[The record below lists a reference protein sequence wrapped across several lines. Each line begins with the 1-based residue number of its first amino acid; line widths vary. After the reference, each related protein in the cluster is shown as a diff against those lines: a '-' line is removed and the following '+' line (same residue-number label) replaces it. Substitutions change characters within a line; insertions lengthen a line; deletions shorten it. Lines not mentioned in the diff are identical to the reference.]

1 MIKEVKYNGYT
12 ATPSDYEC
20 PDGDLAGVIGFV
32 PEDGAMKPLLPPKP
46 VLTLSYD
53 KTVVYIH
60 ETINFR
66 HYIIKDAANKL
77 SWTGEDEGKLMTV
90 LRSFGNIEIYQVNS
104 IGNTL
109 LVLTSDGI
117 HYFLWKGNEQIGYIY
132 LGTDMPECSI
142 SFGLRAEMKRTDE
155 FTISFSIHEN
165 SIFSEFSDD
174 TATNI
179 TNQVLAKVNKFI
191 AEESTEKGK
200 FIYPFLIR
208 YAYRLYDGTLTRHS
222 APILMICSSDI
233 APRVFW
239 FHLSGK
245 DDTYKSATLRVVS
258 PLHTL
263 DYAVTSNT
271 SLLQNWKDIIKSVD
285 IFISKPI
292 YTYDQNGKCTRF
304 QNGGV
309 DLSGYSVCRHV
320 NQAASTSTYP
330 LRYQYNEFGK
340 LYAFTFTPNELSLRP
355 GGVLHTPQRSV
366 DAVKEDI
373 RNCSQF
379 YFLESIKIDALQTT
393 RTAIEVKEDYLQSLV
408 TREVMTDDYDSHD
421 RLFARYSFAY
431 NQRLNLTGM
440 KKQLFEGFGAYSL
453 FNFSDGY
460 VYNWADTGSTLLDVK
475 ESVVCYVFIKHD
487 GRDIVVRGQYGTLG
501 FMSPILFFY
510 YPNVNAYKAI
520 INRSSYGLGDCY
532 EIPLEQHN
540 FLNGAFYFGGWDDL
554 SVKTNT
560 VPTIS
565 TLEQRIV
572 DIPNKI
578 YTSDINNPFYF
589 PILGINTV
597 GTGTILGIC
606 SAVKA
611 LSQGQ
616 FGQFPLYAFTTEG
629 VWALEVS
636 ETGTYTARQPVTRDV
651 CINADSITQI
661 DNAVLFAADR
671 GIMLISGSN
680 SMCISDVLNSDDPF
694 SLPTFQCGEDLIYK
708 AEFSIDTFDYL
719 PFKEFLVDCR
729 MIYDYTHQRIIVY
742 NRGCLYAYVYSLKSK
757 QWGMMESNISGGV
770 NSYPEA
776 LAMTWHDGLVDFAQS
791 DETIGLRGLIITRP
805 LKLENP
811 DVLKTVDTVIQRG
824 FFRKG
829 HVATA
834 LYGSRDLYNWH
845 LIFSSKDHYLRGFR
859 GTPYKYY
866 RVALICKLDKDESV
880 FGCTVQYTPRLLNQ
894 PR

>member
-1 MIKEVKYNGYT
+1 MIKEVQYNGYT
-12 ATPSDYEC
+12 AMPSDYEC
-20 PDGDLAGVIGFV
+20 PDGNLASVMGLVL
-32 PEDGAMKPLLPPKP
+32 EDDALRPILPPKP
-46 VLTLSYD
+46 VLALKQGYRVLCIHKVGTLTNYILEYNGASEEYRLEFLSD
-53 KTVVYIH
+53 GKYKGIVSGLRGPLRQVV
-60 ETINFR
+60 
-66 HYIIKDAANKL
+66 A
-77 SWTGEDEGKLMTV
+77 
-90 LRSFGNIEIYQVNS
+90 

-109 LVLTSDGI
+109 VTLTDDGMRYSMWSDDK
-117 HYFLWKGNEQIGYIY
+117 KGYDD
-132 LGTDMPECSI
+132 LGQRIPECPL
-142 SFGLRAEMKRTDE
+142 SFGLHGELALSDP
-155 FTISFSIHEN
+155 FDISFNTIN
-165 SIFSEFSDD
+165 SNGGQFSDGD
-174 TATNI
+174 IPKITAA
-179 TNQVLAKVNKFI
+179 VLAKVNKFI
-191 AEESTEKGK
+191 ADRSINKSY
-200 FIYPFLIR
+200 FLFPFFVR
-208 YAYRLYDGTLTRHS
+208 YAYRLYDGTLSHHS
-222 APILMICSSDI
+222 APVLMICSS
-233 APRVFW
+233 
-239 FHLSGK
+239 G
-245 DDTYKSATLRVVS
+245 VS
-258 PLHTL
+258 PQVATRVTSAGNISSAKCVVYGMVCGL
-263 DYAVTSNT
+263 DYVVTDSTALSELRKWN
-271 SLLQNWKDIIKSVD
+271 DIVRSVE
-285 IFISKPI
+285 IFISAPI
-292 YTYDQNGKCTRF
+292 YTYDQSGECKSFGKTDPGYALCEC
-304 QNGGV
+304 GGSSGHSMI
-309 DLSGYSVCRHV
+309 DIASRLSGY
-320 NQAASTSTYP
+320 N
-330 LRYQYNEFGK
+330 NGFGADFAPILPRK
-340 LYAFTFTPNELSLRP
+340 DS
-355 GGVLHTPQRSV
+355 
-366 DAVKEDI
+366 DI
-373 RNCSQF
+373 VAKTIAGCHQF
-379 YFLESIKIDALQTT
+379 YLLKSFELEQLSSARSYINIPD
-393 RTAIEVKEDYLQSLV
+393 DYLQSLSN
-408 TREVMTDDYDSHD
+408 RETMTDDYDSHD
-421 RLFARYSFAY
+421 HIIPQCAY
-431 NQRLNLTGM
+431 IYNSRLNIANL
-440 KKQLFEGFGAYSL
+440 KKRFFNGFPSISAFGYHDKQPNKGEGPVTC
-453 FNFSDGY
+453 Y
-460 VYNWADTGSTLLDVK
+460 VYIKQDGKTIIVDNISG
-475 ESVVCYVFIKHD
+475 VFCWD
-487 GRDIVVRGQYGTLG
+487 PWLVY
-501 FMSPILFFY
+501 FY
-510 YPNVNAYKAI
+510 YPNPNAYKAVI
-520 INRSSYGLGDCY
+520 YQSGFIDDMGAPYSKFR
-532 EIPLEQHN
+532 EISLTPHEY
-540 FLNGAFYFGGWDDL
+540 LNGAVYFGGWAGVVL
-554 SVKTNT
+554 AQGEPSI
-560 VPTIS
+560 TIS
-565 TLEQRIV
+565 TNVQRNI
-572 DIPNKI
+572 DLPNKI
-578 YTSDINNPFYF
+578 YTSEIGNPFFF
-589 PILGINTV
+589 PLKGINTV

-680 SMCISDVLNSDDPF
+680 SVCISDVLNSDDPF
-694 SLPTFQCGEDLIYK
+694 SLPTFPCGEDLIYK